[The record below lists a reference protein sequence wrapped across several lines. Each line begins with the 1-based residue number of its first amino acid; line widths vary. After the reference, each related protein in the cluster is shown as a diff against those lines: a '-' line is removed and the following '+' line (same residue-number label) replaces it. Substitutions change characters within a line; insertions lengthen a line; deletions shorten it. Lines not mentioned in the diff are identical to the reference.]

1 MAVTRCYGATACY
14 LIEILMGLSL
24 LFLAPTVDTTV
35 PQNSE
40 LTAKENGI
48 KPQNFTKYRRTEL

>member
-1 MAVTRCYGATACY
+1 
-14 LIEILMGLSL
+14 LIQQS
-24 LFLAPTVDTTV
+24 
-35 PQNSE
+35 QNSE